1 MQPDLGAPAHD
12 ETCEEEVDAFL
23 NSAGI
28 KPVPAPSSTGSSN
41 DIRGTIGLARDAT
54 TISGPS
60 SAGSANAS
68 GGTHGVARDAATI
81 SARTDSVNTD
91 RGSLGLAARNATT
104 HNSGDLKGDDVVTLS
119 GNVTADG
126 GLAGDGATLCGD
138 VTVGDGSADGEAAAE
153 KDFDKRWRGTEVA
166 AASSLVVLTTAM
178 CR

>member
-23 NSAGI
+23 KSAGI
-28 KPVPAPSSTGSSN
+28 EPVPAPSSTGSSN

-119 GNVTADG
+119 GNGTADG

-138 VTVGDGSADGEAAAE
+138 VTVGGGSADGEAAAE